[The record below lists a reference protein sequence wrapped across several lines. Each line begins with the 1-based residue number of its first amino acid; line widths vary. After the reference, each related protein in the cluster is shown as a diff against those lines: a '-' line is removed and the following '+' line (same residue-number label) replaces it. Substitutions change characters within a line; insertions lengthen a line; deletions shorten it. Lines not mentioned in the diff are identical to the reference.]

1 MDMAKEPL
9 KLQDYLDVPVCQV
22 NLVNEETVRRLKSQV
37 EQIDGASTVFKALAD
52 DTRVKIVYALAVTE
66 LCVCDVAELI
76 GGSKATASYH
86 LRLLHHLGLAKY
98 RKEGKLVYYRLADPH
113 IGDLVREVLKHTGQ
127 TQWR

>member
-1 MDMAKEPL
+1 MAKEPL

-86 LRLLHHLGLAKY
+86 LRLLHHLGVTKY